1 MKLISG
7 RRAVALRPAA
17 HSKPVRA
24 ALLVAAAAAL
34 WGSIG
39 VAVKVAYGHGLSAI
53 ETSLWRAGGAF
64 ILLFAGVLLIRPQ
77 ALRVHRRDLPLF
89 AAYGLLGV
97 AVFMTVY
104 FTAVRLSSVATAAML
119 LYTAPA
125 WVTVLARV
133 FFAEPL
139 GPRKVAAVL
148 LTVAGS
154 ALVVRAYD
162 PAALRLS
169 LGGVAAGLAAGF
181 TYALYSIF
189 GKSALHRYRPL
200 TTVLYALGFGFLFL
214 LIAAGGRPALPPPR
228 ALPVIV
234 YLILVPTLLAYLL
247 YVAGLARMEAGRAS
261 ILATVEPVVA
271 AALGVIMLGE
281 RLEGWQW
288 IGGGLTLGGIV
299 LIQRDRAQV
308 PTLPPRGGTPP
319 HRR

>member
-1 MKLISG
+1 
-7 RRAVALRPAA
+7 
-17 HSKPVRA
+17 VRA

-34 WGSIG
+34 WGTIG
-39 VAVKVAYGHGLSAI
+39 IAVTVASRHGLTAV

-64 ILLFAGVLLIRPQ
+64 ILLTAGVFIIRPQ
-77 ALRVHRRDLPLF
+77 ALRVRRRDLPLF

-139 GPRKVAAVL
+139 GRGKVAAVL

-154 ALVVRAYD
+154 GLVVRAYD

-169 LGGVAAGLAAGF
+169 IGGVAAGLAAGF

-189 GKSALHRYRPL
+189 GKGALQRYRPL
-200 TTVLYALGFGFLFL
+200 TTVLYALGFGTVFL
-214 LIAAGGRPALPPPR
+214 LIATGGPPRLPPEG
-228 ALPVIV
+228 ALPVIA

-247 YVAGLARMEAGRAS
+247 YVTGLDRMEAGRAS

-271 AALGVIMLGE
+271 AALGVLLLGE

-288 IGGGLTLGGIV
+288 VGGALTLAGIV
-299 LIQRDRAQV
+299 LIQWERERVPVPPARAEPPPP
-308 PTLPPRGGTPP
+308 PTL
-319 HRR
+319 RR

>member
-1 MKLISG
+1 MK
-7 RRAVALRPAA
+7 
-17 HSKPVRA
+17 A

-39 VAVKVAYGHGLSAI
+39 IAVKVAFSHGLSAI

-64 ILLFAGVLLIRPQ
+64 ILLLAGVLVTRAP
-77 ALRVHRRDLPLF
+77 ALRVRRRDLPLF
-89 AAYGLLGV
+89 AAYGLIGV

-125 WVTVLARV
+125 WVTVLARI

-139 GPRKVAAVL
+139 GRRKVAAVL

-162 PAALRLS
+162 PAALRLN
-169 LGGVAAGLAAGF
+169 LAGVAAGLAAGF

-189 GKSALHRYRPL
+189 GKSALRRYRPL
-200 TTVLYALGFGFLFL
+200 TTVLYALGFGTAFL
-214 LIAAGGRPALPPPR
+214 LLAAGGLPDVPPTR
-228 ALPVIV
+228 ALPVIA

-247 YVAGLARMEAGRAS
+247 YVAGLDRMEAGRAS

-271 AALGVIMLGE
+271 AALGILMLAE
-281 RLEGWQW
+281 RLAGWQW
-288 IGGGLTLGGIV
+288 VGGALTLAGIV
-299 LIQRDRAQV
+299 LMQRE
-308 PTLPPRGGTPP
+308 PPRVPVPRAPAGPP
-319 HRR
+319 PPPAPRR